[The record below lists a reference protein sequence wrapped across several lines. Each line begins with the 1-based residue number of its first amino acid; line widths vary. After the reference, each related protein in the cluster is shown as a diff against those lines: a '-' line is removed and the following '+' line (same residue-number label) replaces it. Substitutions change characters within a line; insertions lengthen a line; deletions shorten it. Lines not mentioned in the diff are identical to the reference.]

1 MTQDYVVRI
10 TVRNARILSRMREC
24 NVASAKQLA
33 DMAGLSYV
41 SVVELIAMKRPA
53 YSERR
58 DDYTDAAQRIAAVL
72 RCDPDDLFTDAQRT
86 MRLEKNSMETFV
98 DEPTMAMLASP
109 STERQVWQR
118 RELEHLMGTLGDR
131 EKRIVTARL
140 EERTYADIGQEE
152 GVGGSRIQEIER
164 KAIRKMKNAAFRNE
178 RDFRLNGVSPYTDQ
192 K

>member
-1 MTQDYVVRI
+1 MTQDYAVKI

-24 NVASAKQLA
+24 NVTSAKQLA
-33 DMAGLSYV
+33 DMAGVSYV
-41 SVVELIAMKRPA
+41 SVVEIIAMKRPA

-58 DDYTDAAQRIAAVL
+58 DDYTDTAHRIAAVL

-98 DEPTMAMLASP
+98 DEPTMAMLAS
-109 STERQVWQR
+109 SSAERQVWQR
-118 RELEHLMGTLGDR
+118 RELEHLMSTLGDR

-140 EERTYADIGQEE
+140 EERTYEDIGQEE
-152 GVGGSRIQEIER
+152 GVHRNRVHQIER
-164 KAIRKMKNAAFRNE
+164 RAIRKMKGAAFRNE
-178 RDFRLNGVSPYTDQ
+178 RNFRLNGVSPYADR

>member
-1 MTQDYVVRI
+1 MSQDYAVKI

-24 NVASAKQLA
+24 NVTSAKQLA
-33 DMAGLSYV
+33 DMAGLSYL
-41 SVVELIAMKRPA
+41 SVVEIIAMKRPA

-58 DDYTDAAQRIAAVL
+58 DDYTDVAQRIAAVL

-98 DEPTMAMLASP
+98 DEPTMAMLAAP

-131 EKRIVTARL
+131 EKRIIAARL
-140 EERTYADIGQEE
+140 EERTLEDIGLEE
-152 GVGGSRIQEIER
+152 GLHRTRVQYLEKR
-164 KAIRKMKNAAFRNE
+164 AIRKMKGAAFRNE
-178 RDFRLNGVSPYTDQ
+178 RNFKLNGLSPYADQ